1 MEHQPLTMM
10 WLPSFPGDVMTS
22 YSLQTAL
29 DKWQSNQTALES
41 QYKRTMRVVNLDD
54 LSFNCLT
61 LADSSKLY
69 LCVKAAHI

>member
-1 MEHQPLTMM
+1 MDYHGAPT
-10 WLPSFPGDVMTS
+10 PNYDVVAIIPWGCDD
-22 YSLQTAL
+22 LVQTAL

-54 LSFNCLT
+54 LSFNCL
-61 LADSSKLY
+61 ADSSKLY